1 MSSPHSSSQTAPPE
15 LLTLLPEVVAEVAE
29 HAFFAWAAPCKER
42 EFAELVAAN
51 DTTRSVYAGPAT
63 WLRARVGFRGVVSG
77 SLEVR
82 LPVELAREL
91 GVALTG
97 GSPADGLTDHELG
110 DVAGEL
116 ANMLCGVLLTRV
128 DRHRAFE
135 LRPPQVARLADV
147 REGAS
152 SSDQNHFFCLND
164 RPVAVGF
171 GAWEP

>member
-1 MSSPHSSSQTAPPE
+1 

-29 HAFFAWAAPCKER
+29 HAFFALAAPCEER
-42 EFAELVAAN
+42 EFANLVAASEAS
-51 DTTRSVYAGPAT
+51 RSRPAPAA
-63 WLRARVGFRGVVSG
+63 WLRARVGFRGVVNG

-82 LPVELAREL
+82 LPVALAREL

-97 GSPADGLTDHELG
+97 GSPIDGLTDQELG

-128 DRHRAFE
+128 DRRQAFE
-135 LRPPQVARLADV
+135 LRPPQVARVADL
-147 REGAS
+147 RDGAAS
-152 SSDQNHFFCLND
+152 SEQDHFFCLND
-164 RPVAVGF
+164 RPVAVRF